1 MTIGPMRRWRS
12 ALFAPANQPALVPKL
27 PRTDADVIVLDL
39 EDAVPLTHKAEA
51 RALVGDALA
60 ALAPAMPRS
69 LLAVRINAAAT
80 EHFAAD
86 LAALAATGVGAL
98 VVPKVASVDDITA
111 LHAAIH
117 AAGFAAP
124 PLIVAGIETA
134 LGVADARSFLG
145 AGVDA
150 CYFGAEDFVADMA
163 GVRTTDNAEVAF
175 ARAQVALAARVAG
188 IPALDI
194 VTADFRDEARFRR
207 EAAEARALGYRG
219 KLCIHPA
226 QVAWAREAFTPSPAE
241 VDRARRVLDAWAEA
255 TVRGVG
261 AIAVDGELVDEPMIT
276 RARAVLAAAD

>member
-1 MTIGPMRRWRS
+1 MRRWRS

-51 RALVGDALA
+51 RSLVGDSLA
-60 ALAPAMPRS
+60 ALAPAMPRA

-86 LAALAATGVGAL
+86 LAVLAPTRVGAL

-117 AAGFAAP
+117 AAGFASP

-145 AGVDA
+145 SGVDA

-175 ARAQVALAARVAG
+175 ARAQVVLAARVAG
-188 IPALDI
+188 IPAFDI

-226 QVAWAREAFTPSPAE
+226 QVAWAREAFTPSPVE

-255 TVRGVG
+255 TARGVG

>member
-1 MTIGPMRRWRS
+1 MTAGPARRWRS
-12 ALFAPANQPALVPKL
+12 ALFAPANQPALVAKL

-39 EDAVPLTHKAEA
+39 EDAVPRTHKAEA
-51 RALVGDALA
+51 RALVGGALA
-60 ALAPAMPRS
+60 VLAHDMPRA
-69 LLAVRINAAAT
+69 LLAVRVNAAAT
-80 EHFAAD
+80 DHFAAD
-86 LAALAATGVGAL
+86 LAALAPTAVGAL
-98 VVPKVASVDDITA
+98 VVPKVASADDVSA
-111 LHAAIH
+111 LHAAVG

-134 LGVADARSFLG
+134 RGVADARTFLG

-150 CYFGAEDFVADMA
+150 CYFGAEDFVADMG
-163 GVRTTDNAEVAF
+163 GVRTADNAEVAH
-175 ARAQVALAARVAG
+175 ARAQVVLAARAAG

-226 QVAWAREAFTPSPAE
+226 QVAWARDAFTPTPAE

-255 TVRGVG
+255 TARGFG
-261 AIAVDGELVDEPMIT
+261 AIAVDGELVDEPMVT
-276 RARAVLAAAD
+276 RARAVLAATD

>member
-1 MTIGPMRRWRS
+1 MRRWRS
-12 ALFAPANQPALVPKL
+12 ALFAPANQPALIPKL

-60 ALAPAMPRS
+60 RLAPDLPGA

-80 EHFAAD
+80 EHFTAD
-86 LAALAATGVGAL
+86 LAVLAPTGVGAL
-98 VVPKVASVDDITA
+98 VVPKVASVEDIAA
-111 LHAAIH
+111 LHAAID
-117 AAGFAAP
+117 AAGFASA

-145 AGVDA
+145 SGVDA

-226 QVAWAREAFTPSPAE
+226 QVAWAREAFTPTAGE
-241 VDRARRVLDAWAEA
+241 IDRARRVLDAWAEA
-255 TVRGVG
+255 NARGVG

-276 RARAVLAAAD
+276 RARAVLAAAG

>member
-1 MTIGPMRRWRS
+1 VTTAPARRWRS

-39 EDAVPLTHKAEA
+39 EDAVPRTHKAEA

-60 ALAPAMPRS
+60 ALAPVMPGA

-80 EHFAAD
+80 EHFTAD
-86 LAALAATGVGAL
+86 LAALAPTGVGAL
-98 VVPKVASVDDITA
+98 VVPKVASVDDIGA
-111 LHAAIH
+111 LHAAIG
-117 AAGFAAP
+117 AAGFVSA

-145 AGVDA
+145 SGVDA
-150 CYFGAEDFVADMA
+150 CYFGAEDFVADMG
-163 GVRTTDNAEVAF
+163 GVRTAGNAEVAF
-175 ARAQVALAARVAG
+175 ARAQVVLAARVAG

-219 KLCIHPA
+219 KLCIHPG
-226 QVAWAREAFTPSPAE
+226 QVAWARQVFTPTPAE
-241 VDRARRVLDAWAEA
+241 IDRARRVLDAWAEA
-255 TVRGVG
+255 TARGVG